1 MKKFK
6 KTGQRG
12 QMKHLKKKIVDA
24 FMESDKPQNYKQI
37 AKKLGKKDSATIQS
51 ILVIIGNLRA
61 ENTIIEAGHGKF
73 EMAPRGE
80 LFQGTVDMTAS
91 GAAFVI
97 VEGMDTDVY
106 VHQKFTGNA
115 LQGDTV
121 ELCLIPIRKRGG
133 RPEGE
138 IVNVVK
144 RAREFFVGIL
154 EMHENHAFLVT
165 ERAGTDIFI
174 PKEKYNGAKNGQKVI
189 ARMTDWPKRA
199 RSPFGEITEILGN
212 PGEHNTEIHA
222 ILAEYGLPY
231 RFPDEVEAAAQDIN
245 TEITEE
251 EVSRRRDMRDITT
264 FTIDPVDAK
273 DFDDALSIQKLDNG
287 NWEIGIHIADVSHY
301 VEAGSVL
308 DQEAY
313 LRATSVYLVD
323 RVVPMLPEVLSNQ
336 VCSLRP
342 HEEKLCFSAIFEIDD
357 KAKMHKQWFGRTV
370 ICSDHRFTYEEAQEI
385 IEQKDGIYKDEV
397 LKLDELAKIMR
408 QQRMDAGAIS
418 FDRIEVKFRID
429 PEGNPEGIFFKQ
441 AKDSNQLIE
450 EFMLLANKKVAEFI
464 GLNAEGKDSGKTFV
478 YRVHDVPDPD
488 KIQALSNF
496 VRQFG
501 HTIRT
506 NNADV
511 LAKSLS
517 QLMKDIS
524 GNSEENIVEQLA
536 VRTMSKAKY
545 TTDNIGHYG
554 LGFSYYSHF
563 TSPIRRYPDVILHR
577 LLQAYLTSSSVDP
590 KAVVEEQCKH
600 ASQMEKLSSEAER
613 SSIKFMQVKY
623 MQDKV
628 GQTFEGVVSGV
639 TEWGMYVE
647 LLESKCE
654 GMIALQD
661 IESDYFI
668 ADKENYCVVGQATKE
683 TYRLG
688 DLIKISVK
696 NADLVK
702 KQLDFRLVQE

>member
-1 MKKFK
+1 
-6 KTGQRG
+6 
-12 QMKHLKKKIVDA
+12 MKHLKKKVVDA

-37 AKKLGKKDSATIQS
+37 AKKLGKKDSATKQS
-51 ILVIIGNLRA
+51 IIVIIGNLCA
-61 ENTIIEAGHGKF
+61 ENTIVEVGHGKF

-80 LFQGTVDMTAS
+80 LLKGTVDMTAS

-106 VHQKFTGNA
+106 VHPKFTGNA

-138 IVNVVK
+138 IINILK
-144 RAREFFVGIL
+144 RAREFFVGVL

-165 ERAGTDIFI
+165 ERAGTDVFI

-199 RSPFGEITEILGN
+199 RSPFGEVTEILGT

-231 RFPDEVEAAAQDIN
+231 RFPDEVEAAAKEID
-245 TEITEE
+245 TEITVAEIAQ
-251 EVSRRRDMRDITT
+251 RRDMRDITT

-273 DFDDALSIQKLDNG
+273 DFDDALSIQKLENG
-287 NWEIGIHIADVSHY
+287 RWEIGIHIADVSHY
-301 VEAGSVL
+301 VAAGSVL
-308 DQEAY
+308 DNEAY

-357 KAKMHKQWFGRTV
+357 EANIHNQWFGRTV
-370 ICSDHRFTYEEAQEI
+370 ICSDHRFTYEEAQEV

-397 LKLDELAKIMR
+397 LKLDALAKIMR

-429 PEGNPEGIFFKQ
+429 KQGNPEGIFFKQ

-536 VRTMSKAKY
+536 VRSMSKAKY

-554 LGFSYYSHF
+554 LGFPYYSHF

-577 LLQAYLTSSSVDP
+577 LLQAYLTDASVDP
-590 KAVVEEQCKH
+590 KPVVEEQCKH
-600 ASQMEKLSSEAER
+600 SSQMEKLSSEAER

-628 GQTFEGVVSGV
+628 GQVFEGVVSGV

-702 KQLDFRLVQE
+702 KQLDFQLVQE

>member
-1 MKKFK
+1 
-6 KTGQRG
+6 
-12 QMKHLKKKIVDA
+12 MKHLKKKVVDA

-37 AKKLGKKDSATIQS
+37 AKRLGKKDSATKQS
-51 ILVIIGNLRA
+51 IIIIIGNLFA
-61 ENTIIEAGHGKF
+61 EKTIVEAGHGKF

-80 LFQGTVDMTAS
+80 LLQGTVDMTAS
-91 GAAFVI
+91 GAAFII

-106 VHQKFTGNA
+106 VHPKFTGNA

-121 ELCLIPIRKRGG
+121 ELCLIPIRKKGG

-138 IVNVVK
+138 IVNVLK
-144 RAREFFVGIL
+144 RAREFFVGVL

-199 RSPFGEITEILGN
+199 RSPFGEITEILGM

-231 RFPDEVEAAAQDIN
+231 KFPDEVEAAAQEID
-245 TEITEE
+245 TAITEE

-273 DFDDALSIQKLDNG
+273 DFDDALSIQKLENG
-287 NWEIGIHIADVSHY
+287 HWEIGIHIADVSHY

-308 DQEAY
+308 DTEAY

-357 KAKMHKQWFGRTV
+357 SAKIHEEWFGRTV
-370 ICSDHRFTYEEAQEI
+370 ICSDHRFTYEEAQEV
-385 IEQKDGIYKDEV
+385 IEQKDGIYRDEV

-408 QQRMDAGAIS
+408 KQRMDAGAIS

-429 PEGNPEGIFFKQ
+429 KEGNPEGIFFKQ

-464 GLNAEGKDSGKTFV
+464 GKGPTGKDSGKTFV

-511 LAKSLS
+511 LAHSLS

-536 VRTMSKAKY
+536 VRSMSKAKY

-563 TSPIRRYPDVILHR
+563 TSPIRRYPDVMLHR
-577 LLQAYLTSSSVDP
+577 LLQAYLTDGSVDP
-590 KAVVEEQCKH
+590 KMTVEEQCKH
-600 ASQMEKLSSEAER
+600 SSQMEKLSSEAER

-628 GQTFEGVVSGV
+628 GQSFEGVVSGV

-654 GMIALQD
+654 GMISLQD

-668 ADKENYCVVGQATKE
+668 TDRENYCVVGQASGE

-688 DLIKISVK
+688 DLIKIRVK

-702 KQLDFRLVQE
+702 KQLDFQLVQED